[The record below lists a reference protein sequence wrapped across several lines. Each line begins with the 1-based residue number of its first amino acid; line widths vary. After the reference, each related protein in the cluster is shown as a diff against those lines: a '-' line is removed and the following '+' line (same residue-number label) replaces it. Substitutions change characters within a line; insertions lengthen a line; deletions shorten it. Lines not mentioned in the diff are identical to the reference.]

1 MIRINFLDI
10 NKNIEIPNDI
20 TNGNLQ
26 KIILNKLNLTIFD
39 ITCLIFKYSDKNLI
53 CGYNDLSFYSKFNDE
68 NLEKI
73 IVLEKNSTNPILI
86 PEIDYHKIKEYFN
99 TYLISLDDEIF
110 INNSQQENL
119 YPNIHITF
127 LNPYNLQNII
137 NHENENN
144 LNVDYENENDLDV
157 ENENDLDVENENDLD
172 VENENN
178 LNVENENNL
187 NVENENNLNVDNENE
202 ININLDNILNNIGN
216 LNTEINLQNINSQII
231 NPQIINPQN
240 ILNTVE
246 NNLFNILS
254 NAIITDININNDGN
268 IVNTE
273 QEDVKIIMKD
283 EDFENIEVI
292 DNLENEEK
300 CSICLDNMENKILK
314 LSCGHFLHKECGR
327 EWLCKCSNKCPI
339 CKKELSEG
347 IPLE

>member
-1 MIRINFLDI
+1 MIKVKFLDI

-39 ITCLIFKYSDKNLI
+39 ITCLIFKYLDKNLI

-68 NLEKI
+68 DLEEI
-73 IVLEKNSTNPILI
+73 IVLEKNSTDSILS

-119 YPNIHITF
+119 YPNINITF
-127 LNPYNLQNII
+127 LNPHNLQNII
-137 NHENENN
+137 NHNNENI
-144 LNVDYENENDLDV
+144 
-157 ENENDLDVENENDLD
+157 
-172 VENENN
+172 NN
-178 LNVENENNL
+178 
-187 NVENENNLNVDNENE
+187 ENENNLNVDNENE
-202 ININLDNILNNIGN
+202 NDPNVDNENENNINLENILNNIGD
-216 LNTEINLQNINSQII
+216 LNTEINLQNI

-246 NNLFNILS
+246 NNLFNILR
-254 NAIITDININNDGN
+254 NAIITDIDINNNGN
-268 IVNTE
+268 TVNTE

-300 CSICLDNMENKILK
+300 CSICLDNMENEILK

>member
-1 MIRINFLDI
+1 MIKVKFLDI

-39 ITCLIFKYSDKNLI
+39 ITCLIFKYLDKNLI
-53 CGYNDLSFYSKFNDE
+53 CGYSDLSFYSKFNDE
-68 NLEKI
+68 DLEEI

-127 LNPYNLQNII
+127 LNPHNLQNII
-137 NHENENN
+137 NRDNENENS
-144 LNVDYENENDLDV
+144 
-157 ENENDLDVENENDLD
+157 
-172 VENENN
+172 
-178 LNVENENNL
+178 
-187 NVENENNLNVDNENE
+187 LNVDNENE
-202 ININLDNILNNIGN
+202 NSLNVDNENENDPNVDNENETSLNVDNENENNINLENILNNIGN
-216 LNTEINLQNINSQII
+216 LNTEINLQNINPQII

-246 NNLFNILS
+246 NNLFNILR
-254 NAIITDININNDGN
+254 NAIITDIDINNDGN

-292 DNLENEEK
+292 DNLQSEEK
-300 CSICLDNMENKILK
+300 CSICLDNMENEILK
-314 LSCGHFLHKECGR
+314 LNCGHFLHKECGK
-327 EWLCKCSNKCPI
+327 EWLCRCSNKCPI

>member
-1 MIRINFLDI
+1 MIRVKFLDI

-39 ITCLIFKYSDKNLI
+39 ITCLIFKYLDKNLI

-68 NLEKI
+68 DLEEI
-73 IVLEKNSTNPILI
+73 IVLEKNSTDSILS

-119 YPNIHITF
+119 YPNINITF
-127 LNPYNLQNII
+127 LNPHNLQNII
-137 NHENENN
+137 NHNNENI
-144 LNVDYENENDLDV
+144 
-157 ENENDLDVENENDLD
+157 
-172 VENENN
+172 NN
-178 LNVENENNL
+178 
-187 NVENENNLNVDNENE
+187 ENENNLNVDNENE
-202 ININLDNILNNIGN
+202 NDPNVDNENENNINLENILNNIGN
-216 LNTEINLQNINSQII
+216 LNTEINLQNI

-246 NNLFNILS
+246 NNLFNILR
-254 NAIITDININNDGN
+254 NAIITDIDINNDGN
-268 IVNTE
+268 TVNTE

-300 CSICLDNMENKILK
+300 CSICLDNMENEILK

>member
-1 MIRINFLDI
+1 MIRVKFLDI

-39 ITCLIFKYSDKNLI
+39 ITCLIFKYLDKNLI

-68 NLEKI
+68 DLEEI
-73 IVLEKNSTNPILI
+73 IVLEKNSTDSILS

-119 YPNIHITF
+119 YPNINITF
-127 LNPYNLQNII
+127 LNPHNLQNII
-137 NHENENN
+137 NHNNENI
-144 LNVDYENENDLDV
+144 
-157 ENENDLDVENENDLD
+157 
-172 VENENN
+172 NN
-178 LNVENENNL
+178 
-187 NVENENNLNVDNENE
+187 ENENNLNVDNENE
-202 ININLDNILNNIGN
+202 NDPNVDNENENNINLENILNNIGN
-216 LNTEINLQNINSQII
+216 LNTEINLQNINPQII

-246 NNLFNILS
+246 NNLFNILR
-254 NAIITDININNDGN
+254 NAIITDIDINNDGN
-268 IVNTE
+268 TVNTE

-300 CSICLDNMENKILK
+300 CSICLDNMENEILK